1 MEEKHLTPAADE
13 PVVPAAEEQEEPI
26 NETPGPAAAEEPA
39 AAPAEAGEEAPEAEA
54 EEDDNAQWEAYERE
68 QAEIEESRRKPGKY
82 RWVLKPEDMRE
93 AMLDLEKAKGRT
105 RMYNIAAYAMCI
117 FALFPTA
124 NFIVTRDLFS
134 MIAAFAAVGL
144 GIWIKG
150 ITSRA
155 GRGAVKQ
162 MNPRG
167 IKFSAEAKKH
177 GLQLSDTVNKGSL
190 MPYSFFKV
198 AYETEND
205 LSLVTVKNSA
215 LHIKRDDGSA
225 SYRALRDRLQQ
236 ELGEHFEQKQIQKK
250 KK

>member
-198 AYETEND
+198 AYETENY
-205 LSLVTVKNSA
+205 LSLVTVKHSA

-236 ELGEHFEQKQIQKK
+236 ELGEHFEQKQIQKMK
-250 KK
+250 K

>member
-26 NETPGPAAAEEPA
+26 NETPGLAAAEEPA
-39 AAPAEAGEEAPEAEA
+39 VAPAEAGEEAPEAEA

-82 RWVLKPEDMRE
+82 RWVLKPDDMRQ

-198 AYETEND
+198 AYETENY

-215 LHIKRDDGSA
+215 LHVKRDDGSA

>member
-1 MEEKHLTPAADE
+1 M
-13 PVVPAAEEQEEPI
+13 
-26 NETPGPAAAEEPA
+26 
-39 AAPAEAGEEAPEAEA
+39 
-54 EEDDNAQWEAYERE
+54 
-68 QAEIEESRRKPGKY
+68 
-82 RWVLKPEDMRE
+82 LKPEDMRE

-198 AYETEND
+198 AYETENY

>member
-26 NETPGPAAAEEPA
+26 NETPGPVAAEEPA

-198 AYETEND
+198 AYETENY

-236 ELGEHFEQKQIQKK
+236 ELGEHFEQKRIQKK

>member
-26 NETPGPAAAEEPA
+26 NETPGLAAAEDPA

-93 AMLDLEKAKGRT
+93 AMLDLEKAKGRY

-190 MPYSFFKV
+190 MPYSFFKA
-198 AYETEND
+198 AYETENY

-225 SYRALRDRLQQ
+225 SYRALRDRLKQ

>member
-134 MIAAFAAVGL
+134 
-144 GIWIKG
+144 
-150 ITSRA
+150 SRA

-198 AYETEND
+198 AYETENY

>member
-1 MEEKHLTPAADE
+1 
-13 PVVPAAEEQEEPI
+13 
-26 NETPGPAAAEEPA
+26 
-39 AAPAEAGEEAPEAEA
+39 
-54 EEDDNAQWEAYERE
+54 
-68 QAEIEESRRKPGKY
+68 
-82 RWVLKPEDMRE
+82 
-93 AMLDLEKAKGRT
+93 MLDLEKAKGRT

-167 IKFSAEAKKH
+167 IKFLAEAKKH

-198 AYETEND
+198 SYETETE
-205 LSLVTVKNSA
+205 LPLA
-215 LHIKRDDGSA
+215 GDGEELRPAHQAGRRQRLLPGPAGSPA
-225 SYRALRDRLQQ
+225 AGAGRA
-236 ELGEHFEQKQIQKK
+236 F
-250 KK
+250 

>member
-26 NETPGPAAAEEPA
+26 NETPGPPPPKSRA

-198 AYETEND
+198 AYETENY

-215 LHIKRDDGSA
+215 LHIKRDDGQRLLPGPAGSPA
-225 SYRALRDRLQQ
+225 AGAGRA
-236 ELGEHFEQKQIQKK
+236 F
-250 KK
+250 

>member
-105 RMYNIAAYAMCI
+105 RRDNIAAYAMCS

-198 AYETEND
+198 AYETENY

>member
-54 EEDDNAQWEAYERE
+54 EEDDNVQWEAYERE

-124 NFIVTRDLFS
+124 NFIVTQDPFS
-134 MIAAFAAVGL
+134 MIAALAAVALGL
-144 GIWIKG
+144 WIKG

-198 AYETEND
+198 AYETENY

-250 KK
+250 K